1 MKKLRYFLF
10 SVALVVLMILPLQ
23 VLADQGAQPKESQK
37 APSLPQT
44 TENVAVQKETTEAIT
59 ATPVRGPAAS
69 KNFTLTKTAGGTE
82 TTIGDYDVFNDVI
95 NAMDINDAT
104 SLYTIYLNKNTTI
117 PSSEGSQYRSNN
129 KIRLT
134 SRTSDPFT
142 LTREGEHNYI
152 AIQQDA
158 ELTIDNIILDG
169 NKDGECLF
177 ISNNGKV
184 TIGTKT
190 TIQNFADS
198 PKYDGPAIYLTGG
211 TLTIEDGA
219 LLKYNTANQAGGVI
233 QAYNGTTVNINGGI
247 FRNNASNTSD
257 GGAIAAYGE
266 LNITGGS
273 FESNSAKKT
282 GGAIIV
288 GANGSGSIE
297 KATFKANKAST
308 GGAIYALRPLTIA
321 DSSFEGN
328 QANWGGAVF
337 GTKKLTLHKDT
348 FKGNQASVAGGA
360 AYLSGGAEIQETQF
374 TENTAANQGGAIF
387 TVDKD
392 YFDPADTSKYQNLS
406 TDDKTLFQGNT
417 ALDGLSVPPSNYGQ
431 FGNLQFDS
439 NSDVQHGVLTEKS
452 LLNNYDV
459 NYKNPNQVKV
469 TFDANGGAFA
479 DNTTTKKIPAIIGKT
494 VTLVQQPVKTDYT
507 FTGWNTKADGTG
519 ETFDANTVIK
529 TDMKVY
535 AQWKKP
541 DTPTPKP
548 DPKPSTPILRIVKID
563 GDGNRIPLPVTFK
576 ITDKMISSINRIVT
590 TDTSGEAKVDFLAT
604 GDYSLQEI
612 KTPEGYIPL
621 DKPLSFSV
629 KDGRVH
635 YENQIV
641 RTIYVKNDKKAETP
655 DVIKSIDDPT
665 RQDIA
670 ATISKTYFGDAR
682 KVILVQNMAYAD
694 SMSAMNVSQG
704 NIPIL
709 YTQKDALFDVTKQE
723 ILRTERDEIIV
734 MGGPGTISEKVIDEL
749 KAMTN
754 AKITRVGGID
764 RFEVNKNSAAY
775 LPESTNAVIASGMIY
790 TDALSSVP
798 YAHQWKAPIL
808 LVREDRVPEF
818 VADVLK
824 ARIRDAVISGGEGT
838 IAPETKQA
846 IEAMIGKTVS
856 RVDGADRYV
865 VSAKM
870 AEMVMNPTNAILT
883 SGEKWSDALVAGP
896 VAQKLNAP
904 VLLTKQANLPMPID
918 AYLNTHTDLEQI
930 LIVGGS
936 ASVGESVRNAV
947 KAIFPVK

>member
-1 MKKLRYFLF
+1 MKTAKKRFFSILFVLALALSFLT
-10 SVALVVLMILPLQ
+10 AGE
-23 VLADQGAQPKESQK
+23 VLADEATGKVTTTQAEKEETKATTDGTMAQDVGGGSLNNKAQRAPVAQDKVYFEILPEILLYDDYSGTPDMPKLLTPDSAIGIWRDTMVFGGPLK
-37 APSLPQT
+37 NAAKT
-44 TENVAVQKETTEAIT
+44 TWENVYFNVYNEDGTLNVRTNGTIGDHGRWSGTKYLGPFEKGKKYTIEVDVSTLPPYYYSWFTQKTTGGYPEY
-59 ATPVRGPAAS
+59 P
-69 KNFTLTKTAGGTE
+69 LTVNNMVNNMSGGIKAFYDGNGTE
-82 TTIGDYDVFNDVI
+82 TYAVTRFHMEMVSIAFVKNEDVG
-95 NAMDINDAT
+95 
-104 SLYTIYLNKNTTI
+104 KN
-117 PSSEGSQYRSNN
+117 Q
-129 KIRLT
+129 
-134 SRTSDPFT
+134 F
-142 LTREGEHNYI
+142 
-152 AIQQDA
+152 
-158 ELTIDNIILDG
+158 ILDG
-169 NKDGECLF
+169 E
-177 ISNNGKV
+177 GKV
-184 TIGTKT
+184 TGRNPQYLEGKDYLLKT
-190 TIQNFADS
+190 IKKDHKL
-198 PKYDGPAIYLTGG
+198 P
-211 TLTIEDGA
+211 TLTEA
-219 LLKYNTANQAGGVI
+219 
-233 QAYNGTTVNINGGI
+233 
-247 FRNNASNTSD
+247 
-257 GGAIAAYGE
+257 
-266 LNITGGS
+266 
-273 FESNSAKKT
+273 
-282 GGAIIV
+282 
-288 GANGSGSIE
+288 E
-297 KATFKANKAST
+297 KEK
-308 GGAIYALRPLTIA
+308 LA
-321 DSSFEGN
+321 DEGN
-328 QANWGGAVF
+328 WPVGFYFYYGQKG
-337 GTKKLTLHKDT
+337 KPDLKLPLHAIPPMAPEYGFLRSWNDSNGINTNFKFNSSSIYTLVLEQRIPVVR
-348 FKGNQASVAGGA
+348 F
-360 AYLSGGAEIQETQF
+360 
-374 TENTAANQGGAIF
+374 
-387 TVDKD
+387 
-392 YFDPADTSKYQNLS
+392 YQNEGS
-406 TDDKTLFQGNT
+406 EQ
-417 ALDGLSVPPSNYGQ
+417 
-431 FGNLQFDS
+431 
-439 NSDVQHGVLTEKS
+439 E
-452 LLNNYDV
+452 
-459 NYKNPNQVKV
+459 
-469 TFDANGGAFA
+469 A
-479 DNTTTKKIPAIIGKT
+479 DNTLLDTRQVYYKHSLADNCLSNGTCLPKDLPDNPKREG
-494 VTLVQQPVKTDYT
+494 LL
-507 FTGWNTKADGTG
+507 FSGWNTKPDGTG
-519 ETFDANTVIK
+519 ETFTVNSTVK
-529 TDMKVY
+529 ADMKVY

-576 ITDKMISSINRIVT
+576 ITDKMISSINRVVT
-590 TDTSGEAKVDFLAT
+590 TDKSGEARVEFLST

-629 KDGRVH
+629 KDGHVR

-641 RTIYVKNDKKAETP
+641 RTIYVKNDKKAKTP
-655 DVIKSIDDPT
+655 DVIKPIDDPT

-709 YTQKDALFDVTKQE
+709 YTQKDELFAVTKQE

-870 AEMVMNPTNAILT
+870 AEMVMNPTRAIIT

>member
-1 MKKLRYFLF
+1 MRNRVIRWRKLAIFVIALF
-10 SVALVVLMILPLQ
+10 AVLSLSSFSSSAAGKEVVFH
-23 VLADQGAQPKESQK
+23 
-37 APSLPQT
+37 T
-44 TENVAVQKETTEAIT
+44 TNGEVTVDFSDSA
-59 ATPVRGPAAS
+59 
-69 KNFTLTKTAGGTE
+69 E
-82 TTIGDYDVFNDVI
+82 TTIGGVNNRGEAWKSGSGIDKKYFLGWSDQQDYANTDGAKLYYSGEDPTAMLDDGVTDVYPAHLSELSVTGIMTN
-95 NAMDINDAT
+95 NSCTINDGIGDEDTLPNSDLHRKDDDSFDHHIVEKFDETINEYPMHLNA
-104 SLYTIYLNKNTTI
+104 SFRMSKVAAHWLYTGNGSFIMTNIQGDKGSAAKNAQYTHVDLNVTLDDAVKVEDTLTVSFSSYYFQPYLACDTDSREIFEIEGAPTEPWKIESFVSDTDPVTTFTIKNPNHSRHITIRTIVRTNSGFGGKRIKNVDARTVENSAMLLSAESSITI
-117 PSSEGSQYRSNN
+117 PKAEAKKTVLDTGKTVKVSGMVDGYVKMPIVKILGRSHDLSRSIPPIDGILPLSIQFAPATVRFARNSDDFQPGEEQV
-129 KIRLT
+129 LGT
-134 SRTSDPFT
+134 S
-142 LTREGEHNYI
+142 I
-152 AIQQDA
+152 
-158 ELTIDNIILDG
+158 
-169 NKDGECLF
+169 
-177 ISNNGKV
+177 V
-184 TIGTKT
+184 
-190 TIQNFADS
+190 
-198 PKYDGPAIYLTGG
+198 
-211 TLTIEDGA
+211 
-219 LLKYNTANQAGGVI
+219 
-233 QAYNGTTVNINGGI
+233 AYNGTLVSDSFDEGKKPSTGVLGDAMADDLADVTINGQ
-247 FRNNASNTSD
+247 T
-257 GGAIAAYGE
+257 Y
-266 LNITGGS
+266 
-273 FESNSAKKT
+273 
-282 GGAIIV
+282 
-288 GANGSGSIE
+288 
-297 KATFKANKAST
+297 
-308 GGAIYALRPLTIA
+308 
-321 DSSFEGN
+321 
-328 QANWGGAVF
+328 VF
-337 GTKKLTLHKDT
+337 
-348 FKGNQASVAGGA
+348 Q
-360 AYLSGGAEIQETQF
+360 
-374 TENTAANQGGAIF
+374 
-387 TVDKD
+387 
-392 YFDPADTSKYQNLS
+392 
-406 TDDKTLFQGNT
+406 
-417 ALDGLSVPPSNYGQ
+417 
-431 FGNLQFDS
+431 
-439 NSDVQHGVLTEKS
+439 
-452 LLNNYDV
+452 
-459 NYKNPNQVKV
+459 
-469 TFDANGGAFA
+469 
-479 DNTTTKKIPAIIGKT
+479 
-494 VTLVQQPVKTDYT
+494 
-507 FTGWNTKADGTG
+507 GWNTKKDGTG
-519 ETFDANTVIK
+519 DAFDENTVVS
-529 TDMKVY
+529 DDLVVY

-576 ITDKMISSINRIVT
+576 ITDKMISSINRVVT
-590 TDTSGEAKVDFLAT
+590 TDKSGEARVEFLST

-629 KDGRVH
+629 KDGRVR

-641 RTIYVKNDKKAETP
+641 RTIYVKNDKKTEEPETP
-655 DVIKSIDDPT
+655 DVIKPIDDPT

-709 YTQKDALFDVTKQE
+709 YTQKDELFAVTKQE

-775 LPESTNAVIASGMIY
+775 LPESTNAVIANGMIY

-870 AEMVMNPTNAILT
+870 AEMVMNPTRAIIT

-930 LIVGGS
+930 LIVGGP

>member
-1 MKKLRYFLF
+1 MRNRVNRWGKLAIFVIALF
-10 SVALVVLMILPLQ
+10 AVLNLSSFSSSAAGQEVVFH
-23 VLADQGAQPKESQK
+23 
-37 APSLPQT
+37 T
-44 TENVAVQKETTEAIT
+44 TNGEVTVDFSDSA
-59 ATPVRGPAAS
+59 
-69 KNFTLTKTAGGTE
+69 E
-82 TTIGDYDVFNDVI
+82 TTIGGVNNRGEAWNSGGGTGKKYFLGWSDKQDYASNDEA
-95 NAMDINDAT
+95 NLYYSGEDPTAMLDDGVTDLYPAHLSQLSVTGIMTNNSCTINDGIGDEDTLPNSDLHRKDDDSSDHNILEKFDETKEQYPLHLNA
-104 SLYTIYLNKNTTI
+104 SFRMNKVAAHWLYTGNGFSIMTNTQGDKGSAAKKAQYTHVDLNVTLDDAIAMEDTLTVSFSSYYFQPYLACDTDTREIFAIEGAPTDPWKIESFVSDTDPVTTFTIKNPNHSHQITIRTIVRTNSGFGGKRIKNVDARTVENSAMLLSAESSITI
-117 PSSEGSQYRSNN
+117 PKAEAKKTVLDTAKTITVSGMVDGYVKMPKVSIFNLSRPIPPIDGSLPLSIKFAPATVKFARNSDDFQPSEEQVLG
-129 KIRLT
+129 T
-134 SRTSDPFT
+134 S
-142 LTREGEHNYI
+142 I
-152 AIQQDA
+152 
-158 ELTIDNIILDG
+158 
-169 NKDGECLF
+169 
-177 ISNNGKV
+177 V
-184 TIGTKT
+184 
-190 TIQNFADS
+190 
-198 PKYDGPAIYLTGG
+198 
-211 TLTIEDGA
+211 
-219 LLKYNTANQAGGVI
+219 
-233 QAYNGTTVNINGGI
+233 AYNGTLAGDSFDEGKKPSTEEPGDAMADDLSDVTINGQ
-247 FRNNASNTSD
+247 T
-257 GGAIAAYGE
+257 Y
-266 LNITGGS
+266 
-273 FESNSAKKT
+273 
-282 GGAIIV
+282 
-288 GANGSGSIE
+288 
-297 KATFKANKAST
+297 
-308 GGAIYALRPLTIA
+308 
-321 DSSFEGN
+321 
-328 QANWGGAVF
+328 VF
-337 GTKKLTLHKDT
+337 
-348 FKGNQASVAGGA
+348 Q
-360 AYLSGGAEIQETQF
+360 
-374 TENTAANQGGAIF
+374 
-387 TVDKD
+387 
-392 YFDPADTSKYQNLS
+392 
-406 TDDKTLFQGNT
+406 
-417 ALDGLSVPPSNYGQ
+417 
-431 FGNLQFDS
+431 
-439 NSDVQHGVLTEKS
+439 
-452 LLNNYDV
+452 
-459 NYKNPNQVKV
+459 
-469 TFDANGGAFA
+469 
-479 DNTTTKKIPAIIGKT
+479 
-494 VTLVQQPVKTDYT
+494 
-507 FTGWNTKADGTG
+507 GWNTKKDGTG
-519 ETFDANTVIK
+519 DAFDENTVVS
-529 TDMKVY
+529 DDLVVY

-541 DTPTPKP
+541 TTPTPNP
-548 DPKPSTPILRIVKID
+548 NPKPSTPLLRIVKID

-576 ITDKMISSINRIVT
+576 ITDKMISSINRVVT

-629 KDGRVH
+629 KDGHVH

-655 DVIKSIDDPT
+655 DVIKPIDDPT

-670 ATISKTYFGDAR
+670 STISKTYFGDAK

-709 YTQKDALFDVTKQE
+709 YTQKDELFVVTKQE

-870 AEMVMNPTNAILT
+870 AEMVMHPTSAIIT

-930 LIVGGS
+930 LIVGGQ